1 MEEQRT
7 PPALPKPASVFKPAS
22 APVSGR
28 AAPTAGGIRT
38 NQSPPFTLPM
48 RYMILGILCFGL
60 FAVDLAVQSGALAQD
75 PTQPA
80 VVALTHLLT
89 LGALLAFV
97 MGAVYQLAT
106 VAFLIPVAV
115 VRLARWNFW
124 LYLLSLAG
132 LWWSM
137 QTWFGPGLLVFG
149 SAMALAVYVYCGI
162 ILVSIAKTAVRGPIV
177 WFVASAH
184 SYLALAVTAGIF
196 LVLTDAGVTNGLNDV
211 MNPLLATHITLAA
224 GGFFTF
230 LLMGFSIKLL
240 PMFTLSHGYPT
251 WREKWTFFLLHA
263 AVWMIIA
270 GAWSG
275 AAPLLW
281 FGALVG
287 ALGFANHLAYAAAII
302 KHRMR
307 KTVEP
312 PIRFVITAAAAGFAG
327 LLALL
332 VEAATWR
339 DMAALESIILFYIW
353 GCVTLTVMAYT
364 YKIIP
369 FLVWSERYGHR
380 AGSNKVKVP
389 MMADLLPL
397 RYSRPVFWGYSAGV
411 IITSFCLAGQFAWGV
426 MAGCLLVSL
435 SILSFSAEIWYVID
449 PRKVA
454 GELRPRVGDRTS

>member
-7 PPALPKPASVFKPAS
+7 APSIPKPAST
-22 APVSGR
+22 PVSR
-28 AAPTAGGIRT
+28 PAASLSSGIRT

-60 FAVDLAVQSGALAQD
+60 FAVDLAIQSGALVQD
-75 PTQPA
+75 PTQPS
-80 VVALTHLLT
+80 VIALTHLLT

-106 VAFLIPVAV
+106 VAFLIPVVV
-115 VRLARWNFW
+115 VRFARWNFW
-124 LYLLSLAG
+124 LYLIALTG

-149 SAMALAVYVYCGI
+149 SAMALAIFVYCGI
-162 ILVSIAKTAVRGPIV
+162 ILASIAKTAVRGPIV

-184 SYLALAVTAGIF
+184 SYLALAITAGIF
-196 LVLTDAGVTNGLNDV
+196 LVLTDAGLTNGLNAV
-211 MNPLLATHITLAA
+211 MNPLLATHIVLAA

-263 AVWMIIA
+263 AIWMIIA

-275 AAPLLW
+275 AAPFLW
-281 FGALVG
+281 LGALAGV
-287 ALGFANHLAYAAAII
+287 LGFANHLVYAATVI

-307 KTVEP
+307 KIIES
-312 PIRFVITAAAAGFAG
+312 PIRFVITAATAGFAG
-327 LLALL
+327 LFALL
-332 VEAATWR
+332 IQVVVWHA
-339 DMAALESIILFYIW
+339 MVALESIILFYIW

-369 FLVWSERYGHR
+369 FLVWSERYGHQ
-380 AGSNKVKVP
+380 AGTGKGKVP

-411 IITSFCLAGQFAWGV
+411 IITSFCLAGHFAWGV

-454 GELRPRVGDRTS
+454 GEMRLHAGDHMG